1 MSVLSRWMNSLPV
14 LWPARRVRAVPGRHE
29 DATCTRHHPVMP
41 SFATSLLSTLQDG
54 GAGHPLDGD
63 PDDRLEAIRHAMLDS
78 LAGAGVVPSGQIQRR
93 ILFAYDAESL
103 WYLRP
108 ELLQEIATLRGEATA
123 RRRIDRISAL
133 FAGLLP
139 RAMHAGRPALAR

>member
-14 LWPARRVRAVPGRHE
+14 LWPARRARTMPGRHE
-29 DATCTRHHPVMP
+29 DATCTRHHPVML
-41 SFATSLLSTLQDG
+41 SFATSLLTTLQG
-54 GAGHPLDGD
+54 GVAGYPVDGD
-63 PDDRLEAIRHAMLDS
+63 PEDRLEAIRQAMLDS
-78 LAGAGVVPSGQIQRR
+78 LAGAGVVPSGQIERR
-93 ILFAYDAESL
+93 ILFACDAESL

-139 RAMHAGRPALAR
+139 RGMNMGRPALAR